1 MSDVL
6 TNSSTRTTAN
16 EANRRAAH
24 VVSLVPILLLAIAFT
39 ALAFVAHTTPY
50 FDFDLAI
57 TRAVQSIQA
66 PWFDTLMRVV
76 GFPGYPPQ
84 IYVELV
90 VLLLLFWF
98 AGLHWEAVTLLVSN
112 LGIGALGTGV
122 KLLVARMRPSPD
134 LVNVA
139 NPNLQGGGLSFPAG
153 HVQGA
158 VVVLGFFIY
167 LLGKLPRRTWWQS
180 ALMIVLGLL
189 LALMGLSRIY
199 VGEHWFSDVVGGYL
213 LGAIGLWLTIRFYEW
228 GVNKYAK
235 RKKETS

>member
-1 MSDVL
+1 MSADLSHRDTRVV
-6 TNSSTRTTAN
+6 TNDADHSAG
-16 EANRRAAH
+16 H
-24 VVSLVPILLLAIAFT
+24 GVSLVFILVIAVAFT

-50 FDFDLAI
+50 FDFDLTI

-66 PWFDTLMRVV
+66 PWFDALLRAV

-90 VLLLLFWF
+90 VLVVLFWF
-98 AGLHWEAVTLLVSN
+98 LGLRWEAITLLLSN
-112 LGIGALGTGV
+112 LGIGALGMGV

-134 LVNVA
+134 LVYVA

-158 VVVLGFFIY
+158 VVTLGFFIY
-167 LLGKLPRRTWWQS
+167 LLWKLPRRAWWQT
-180 ALMIVLGLL
+180 ALLVFLGLL
-189 LALMGLSRIY
+189 IVLMGLSRIY

-228 GVNKYAK
+228 GEVKYGK